1 MMKKTSPHMR
11 TDLTSGPVRRH
22 LIVMSLPM
30 MVGLFFTMGFNLVD
44 TYFVAQLGTAQL
56 AAMSFTFPVVMLILS
71 ASIGLGAGT
80 SSVLSRAIG
89 KGDQEEVRSLTLNA
103 LAISAVFS
111 IFLTVLGLL
120 TIEPLFHL
128 LGAEDH
134 LLPLIRQYI
143 TPYYFAIFLVIGSMV
158 TGSAMRAAGNTTLQ
172 SRIMIWTSLFNA
184 CLDPFLIFHHWII
197 PGLGIEI
204 TGLGMELEGAAI
216 ATVLARAIHF
226 FACTYYLMF
235 HFDMLSIR
243 KLSLTQLRASSKEIM
258 RIAAPATGTNMV
270 IPIAGGVL
278 VALIAQYGEAAVA
291 GFGVAS
297 RIEAITL
304 IIFYAL
310 SSVIGPFVGQN
321 LGANKTDRITSSL
334 HAIALFCILI
344 GLANAIF
351 LYILSPYI
359 TPLFSDQYEI
369 QNIAI
374 LYLAIVPISYMGH
387 GIVMSVNATFN
398 AIAKPLPGV
407 IISMLRTVILQLP
420 LAYMGGQVWG
430 ISGIFAGTAVANLIS
445 GLLAYYWG
453 LKASRRLRPNLS

>member
-1 MMKKTSPHMR
+1 
-11 TDLTSGPVRRH
+11 
-22 LIVMSLPM
+22 
-30 MVGLFFTMGFNLVD
+30 
-44 TYFVAQLGTAQL
+44 
-56 AAMSFTFPVVMLILS
+56 
-71 ASIGLGAGT
+71 
-80 SSVLSRAIG
+80 
-89 KGDQEEVRSLTLNA
+89 
-103 LAISAVFS
+103 
-111 IFLTVLGLL
+111 
-120 TIEPLFHL
+120 
-128 LGAEDH
+128 
-134 LLPLIRQYI
+134 
-143 TPYYFAIFLVIGSMV
+143 
-158 TGSAMRAAGNTTLQ
+158 
-172 SRIMIWTSLFNA
+172 
-184 CLDPFLIFHHWII
+184 
-197 PGLGIEI
+197 
-204 TGLGMELEGAAI
+204 
-216 ATVLARAIHF
+216 
-226 FACTYYLMF
+226 
-235 HFDMLSIR
+235 
-243 KLSLTQLRASSKEIM
+243 
-258 RIAAPATGTNMV
+258 MV